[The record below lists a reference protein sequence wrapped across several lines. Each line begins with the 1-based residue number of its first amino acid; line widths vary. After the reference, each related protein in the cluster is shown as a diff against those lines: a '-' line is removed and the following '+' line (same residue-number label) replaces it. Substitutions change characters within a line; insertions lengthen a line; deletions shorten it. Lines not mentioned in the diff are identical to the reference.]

1 MRIRQRAI
9 WYSSLASLVILCLL
23 FLVVPGTFA
32 AGKALNMLSHSQH
45 DFTSAVT
52 SPTLVWNMG
61 GPNEFSE
68 FAATT
73 T

>member
-1 MRIRQRAI
+1 MRIRQRVI

-32 AGKALNMLSHSQH
+32 GGKALNTLSHSQH